1 MTQQKELVQ
10 NKTPEVTK
18 SKKEKWLLFFCHLFL
33 LSLSGVLSDGS
44 NFSLALR
51 AFRSFACGFGTTAA
65 CFSTMRSNPGPERF
79 FRKPPLLSF
88 WEFAP
93 SSCLFFSPISFSAPY
108 SEPRFPI
115 KKAPRPGCFLFV
127 KVSDR
132 FL

>member
-1 MTQQKELVQ
+1 MTQQKELVH

-18 SKKEKWLLFFCHLFL
+18 SKKEKRLLFFCHLFL
-33 LSLSGVLSDGS
+33 LSLSGVLPDGS

-51 AFRSFACGFGTTAA
+51 VFRSFTCNFGTTAA